1 VKTASIEMGR
11 ETALRATPGWD
22 RGVWSE
28 GGGGGR
34 ERKVK
39 GKQNDE
45 RKRFQKGNLS
55 GWASEDIRGF
65 NEMLVW
71 KEQA

>member
-1 VKTASIEMGR
+1 
-11 ETALRATPGWD
+11 
-22 RGVWSE
+22 VWSE

-34 ERKVK
+34 ESRVK

-71 KEQA
+71 EDSMQVAPTERRARTRSGNASE

>member
-1 VKTASIEMGR
+1 
-11 ETALRATPGWD
+11 
-22 RGVWSE
+22 VWSE

-34 ERKVK
+34 ESRVK

-45 RKRFQKGNLS
+45 RKRFQKGNLN

-65 NEMLVW
+65 NEMLMW
-71 KEQA
+71 KEQAYP

>member
-1 VKTASIEMGR
+1 MR
-11 ETALRATPGWD
+11 E
-22 RGVWSE
+22 E
-28 GGGGGR
+28 GGGR
-34 ERKVK
+34 ESRVK

-71 KEQA
+71 KDSTQVAPTERRARTRSGNASE

>member
-1 VKTASIEMGR
+1 
-11 ETALRATPGWD
+11 
-22 RGVWSE
+22 
-28 GGGGGR
+28 
-34 ERKVK
+34 VK

-45 RKRFQKGNLS
+45 RKGFQKGNLN

-71 KEQA
+71 KEQAYP